1 MSFNLRKLCEEKKV
15 TKLSPSL
22 VLNLLMVSLVLQGCS
37 SVKST
42 LGIDRPAP
50 NEYVV
55 TPCTHPLEMPPD
67 FSCLPTPIPGA
78 ERPQDKV
85 ARQAQNEKF
94 LGAPG
99 TQGTVSPGQQ
109 AILDMSQAQ
118 PSQDNVRYQVDQEAR
133 MDDKQDKTVL
143 QQLGIQEEPPK
154 GDVIDPYE
162 EAEALG
168 IMRGRSPVVDK
179 N

>member
-1 MSFNLRKLCEEKKV
+1 MS
-15 TKLSPSL
+15 KLSPSL
-22 VLNLLMVSLVLQGCS
+22 VLNLMMVSLLLQGCS
-37 SVKST
+37 SMKRT

-67 FSCLPTPIPGA
+67 FTCLPTPVPGA
-78 ERPQDKV
+78 ERPQDRI

-94 LGAPG
+94 LGAPAAKG
-99 TQGTVSPGQQ
+99 TLTPGQQ
-109 AILDMSQAQ
+109 AILDMSQAGRN
-118 PSQDNVRYQVDQEAR
+118 QDGIRTQVDNEAR
-133 MDDKQDKTVL
+133 VDGKKEKTVL
-143 QQLGIQEEPPK
+143 QQLGIQDEPVP

-168 IMRGRSPVVDK
+168 IIRGNTVIQT